1 MNIIKR
7 LLNVVLIILV
17 TAYLVIVGLLLGVS
31 YDSMRECKVHRA
43 IDELCANPRIQ
54 DCANSDEFKNLQRRY
69 QSQYEIWP
77 LDALPYLSLP
87 KCSQDSHEFWLD
99 NLFRYFGLYS
109 VLLVIGLLLLLTVN
123 YVFLGSL
130 TLWHKVRPRE

>member
-54 DCANSDEFKNLQRRY
+54 DCETSDEYKKLQQRDESTY
-69 QSQYEIWP
+69 GTPP
-77 LDALPYLSLP
+77 LPVSLSP
-87 KCSQDSHEFWLD
+87 IKCSPDSPDYWLD

-109 VLLVIGLLLLLTVN
+109 VLVVFALLLLLTVN